1 MGVKSSK
8 LLSNISD
15 VAWKAFQSINRR
27 LPEGDAI
34 HPKWAPSP
42 LLKSY
47 ERTAPPLGFPRETD
61 SLCPTC
67 VKEVRNA
74 VITGETLDTLMH
86 QHPGEIK
93 AQILEDNGNVI
104 MRKTC
109 PKHGQ
114 FDDVMAT
121 DPEFLRRIDLCF
133 LVATFARSRSRG
145 DSSSLLRTS
154 NLGVERY

>member
-1 MGVKSSK
+1 M
-8 LLSNISD
+8 
-15 VAWKAFQSINRR
+15 
-27 LPEGDAI
+27 
-34 HPKWAPSP
+34 
-42 LLKSY
+42 
-47 ERTAPPLGFPRETD
+47 
-61 SLCPTC
+61 
-67 VKEVRNA
+67 
-74 VITGETLDTLMH
+74 ITGETPLDTLMH

-133 LVATFARSRSRG
+133 LVATFAWPNAAIHRHAYFEHQIWAWSGTDR
-145 DSSSLLRTS
+145 
-154 NLGVERY
+154 